1 MLRHVPARR
10 SALLVVL
17 SVSPVVGA
25 LFTASCARPV
35 ISATAANAQRPKLGV
50 LGTVKRHTGVVAT
63 AAEPHSTPS
72 LLAKLIALAK
82 NNKSNATTAA
92 VIAVLFLLTGLAEIG
107 GGWLVWQA
115 VREGK
120 PWWWALLGSLTLVV
134 YGFIPT
140 LQPLPDFGRLYAV
153 YGGLFIAMSYI
164 WGVRFDGLKTDR
176 GDVIGSIVALV
187 GVGIA
192 LLWPRGGRPVK

>member
-1 MLRHVPARR
+1 M
-10 SALLVVL
+10 
-17 SVSPVVGA
+17 
-25 LFTASCARPV
+25 
-35 ISATAANAQRPKLGV
+35 
-50 LGTVKRHTGVVAT
+50 
-63 AAEPHSTPS
+63 
-72 LLAKLIALAK
+72 LAKLIALAK

-140 LQPLPDFGRLYAV
+140 LQPLTDFGRLYAV